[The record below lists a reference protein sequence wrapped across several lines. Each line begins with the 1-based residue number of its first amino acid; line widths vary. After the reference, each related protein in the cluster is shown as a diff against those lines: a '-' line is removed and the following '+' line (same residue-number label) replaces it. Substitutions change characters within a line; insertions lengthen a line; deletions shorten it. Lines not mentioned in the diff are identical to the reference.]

1 MTHKSTLM
9 VMDDFIVSEHRVL
22 TTQDGAEVL

>member
-9 VMDDFIVSEHRVL
+9 GMDDFTGSEHRVL
-22 TTQDGAEVL
+22 TTQDGAEVI